1 MAESVK
7 VLPDNIQNIIEVQ
20 EWDMRTREGVERF
33 RNLKAKSLPSVALD
47 GELVYESII
56 PMQEELI
63 AEIEKRY
70 KEKNQ
75 DDCTFVAPILHDNCN
90 QPATILGPW
99 QDNCTIMAQTCQKM
113 YHTQQAGLS
122 RIVAQ

>member
-7 VLPDNIQNIIEVQ
+7 VLPDNIQEIIKVQ
-20 EWDMRTREGVERF
+20 EWDMRTLEGVERF
-33 RNLKAKSLPSVALD
+33 KDLKARSLPSVALD

-75 DDCTFVAPILHDNCN
+75 HA
-90 QPATILGPW
+90 
-99 QDNCTIMAQTCQKM
+99 
-113 YHTQQAGLS
+113 
-122 RIVAQ
+122 

>member
-7 VLPDNIQNIIEVQ
+7 VLPDNIQEIIQVQ

-33 RNLKAKSLPSVALD
+33 RELKAKSLPSVALD
-47 GELVYESII
+47 GDLVYESLI

-63 AEIEKRY
+63 DEILRRY

-75 DDCTFVAPILHDNCN
+75 NE
-90 QPATILGPW
+90 
-99 QDNCTIMAQTCQKM
+99 
-113 YHTQQAGLS
+113 
-122 RIVAQ
+122 

>member
-7 VLPDNIQNIIEVQ
+7 VLPENIQQIITVR

-33 RNLKAKSLPSVALD
+33 RELKAKSLPSVALD

-63 AEIEKRY
+63 AEIERRY
-70 KEKNQ
+70 QQKK
-75 DDCTFVAPILHDNCN
+75 
-90 QPATILGPW
+90 QPA
-99 QDNCTIMAQTCQKM
+99 
-113 YHTQQAGLS
+113 
-122 RIVAQ
+122 

>member
-7 VLPDNIQNIIEVQ
+7 VLPDNIQEIIEVY
-20 EWDMRTREGVERF
+20 EWDMRTREGVQRF
-33 RNLKAKSLPSVALD
+33 RELKAKSLPSVALD

-63 AEIEKRY
+63 VEIEKRY

-75 DDCTFVAPILHDNCN
+75 HA
-90 QPATILGPW
+90 
-99 QDNCTIMAQTCQKM
+99 
-113 YHTQQAGLS
+113 
-122 RIVAQ
+122 